1 MLLLT
6 ALALTL
12 WFWRRN
18 LRDASL
24 WMVLTYA
31 GVALIAWTDFSA
43 VSVTGG
49 TAFPKILKDFI
60 MLGMVGFVQ
69 SMAVKKQIS
78 VWMAVVLIFGMFAAV
93 HYLDELIKAEDD
105 PARPQT
111 TTQITATDDS
121 YLVELAEGAMED
133 ELLSFAA
140 AQRLTAERAFFP
152 DAASETHLDNYYVV
166 TNPSGNGDLQ
176 RALDRLVTVVYTEP
190 NETITLEPLIEA
202 EELVTGSGK
211 NASLSINDPFT
222 SEQWVMEVLD
232 MDDYYRLLQTQHP
245 QKKAKVVILDTGV
258 DGQHEDLD
266 DNYFSIES
274 QYDNDPH
281 GHGTHCAGVA
291 AGVTNNGLGIGSL
304 AGTNDESPFVEVS
317 SIKVLNAGGMGT
329 QKTIIAGIIEA
340 TDGGA
345 DVISLSLGGRSNASS
360 QRAYSAAVEYAH
372 RNGAIVVAAAG
383 NSNRDAID
391 YAPAN
396 AKGMITVAAI
406 DELLLRA
413 PFSNRTDK
421 LAMAIAAPG
430 VGIYSTVPGNGYKSY
445 SGTSMACPFVAGL
458 LGVMK
463 SLDPSLDYKEAYR
476 IIHRTGRESSETRI
490 TGRIVQPAAAL
501 TAVVGR

>member
-6 ALALTL
+6 ALALSL

-31 GVALIAWTDFSA
+31 GVALIAWTDYTA
-43 VSVTGG
+43 VSTAAS
-49 TAFPKILKDFI
+49 AFPKILKDFI

-93 HYLDELIKAEDD
+93 HYLDELINTEDGQSVHS
-105 PARPQT
+105 PQL
-111 TTQITATDDS
+111 ISATDDS
-121 YLVELAEGAMED
+121 YLVELGEGMSD
-133 ELLSFAA
+133 SELLAFAA
-140 AQRLTAERAFFP
+140 QHDLTAARAFFP
-152 DAASETHLDNYYVV
+152 DAASETYLDNYYVID
-166 TNPSGNGDLQ
+166 NPAG
-176 RALDRLVTVVYTEP
+176 ALNLENQLTGLATVVYTEP
-190 NETITLEPLIEA
+190 NETITVEPFIEA
-202 EELVTGSGK
+202 GSVRSPTSGT
-211 NASLSINDPFT
+211 ASLSINDPFT
-222 SEQWVMEVLD
+222 SEQWVMEVLK
-232 MDDYYRLLQTQHP
+232 MDDYYRLLQQQSA

-258 DGQHEDLD
+258 DGSHEDLD

-281 GHGTHCAGVA
+281 GHGTHCAGIA

-340 TDGGA
+340 TDEGA

-383 NSNRDAID
+383 NSNRDAND
-391 YAPAN
+391 FAPAN
-396 AKGMITVAAI
+396 AKGIITVAAI
-406 DELLLRA
+406 DQLLLRA
-413 PFSNRTDK
+413 PFSNRTDNIK
-421 LAMAIAAPG
+421 MAIAAPG

-463 SLDPSLDYKEAYR
+463 SVDPELDYQRAYR
-476 IIHRTGRESSETRI
+476 ILNATGQESSETRI

-501 TAVVGR
+501 AAVLR

>member
-43 VSVTGG
+43 VSVAGSS
-49 TAFPKILKDFI
+49 AFPKILKDFI

-93 HYLDELIKAEDD
+93 HYLDELINTEDNSA
-105 PARPQT
+105 PQQT
-111 TTQITATDDS
+111 TTQVSATDDS
-121 YLVELAEGAMED
+121 YLVELAEGASED
-133 ELLSFAA
+133 ELLTFASN
-140 AQRLTAERAFFP
+140 QQLTAERAFFP
-152 DAASETHLDNYYVV
+152 DATSETHLDNYYVV
-166 TNPSGNGDLQ
+166 SNPTGDINLE
-176 RALDRLVTVVYTEP
+176 RKLDRLGTVVYTEP
-190 NETITLEPLIEA
+190 NETISLEPFIEV

-211 NASLSINDPFT
+211 RSSLSINDPLT
-222 SEQWVMEVLD
+222 SEQWAMEVLD
-232 MDDYYRLLQTQHP
+232 MDDYYRLLQQQTP
-245 QKKAKVVILDTGV
+245 KKKAKVVILDTGV
-258 DGQHEDLD
+258 DGKHEDLD

-274 QYDNDPH
+274 QYDDDPH
-281 GHGTHCAGVA
+281 GHGTHCAGIA

-304 AGTNDESPFVEVS
+304 AGTNDKSPFVEVS
-317 SIKVLNAGGMGT
+317 SVKVLNAGGMGT

-340 TDGGA
+340 TDEGA
-345 DVISLSLGGRSNASS
+345 DVISLSLGGRSNPSS

-372 RNGAIVVAAAG
+372 RSGAIVVAAAG

-396 AKGMITVAAI
+396 AKGMITVAAV
-406 DELLLRA
+406 DQLLLRA

-421 LAMAIAAPG
+421 IAMAIAAPG

-476 IIHRTGRESSETRI
+476 IINRTGRESSETRI

-501 TAVVGR
+501 AAVVQ